1 MQNVL
6 LTVREIFAVDYIAS
20 AVLFLRKDIPKVIA
34 QNISLTSVSSTVHV
48 GSQCKEVEELRGE
61 AVIYFYKIW
70 EFWLLELD
78 AFFC

>member
-61 AVIYFYKIW
+61 AVIYFYKI
-70 EFWLLELD
+70 
-78 AFFC
+78 